1 MTHEWDVETQYY
13 KAKVPI
19 WIDEIAD
26 VEAWKSEFLKPEAKE
41 VVEAV
46 GAWVYC
52 FRQPRTSTE
61 KDAIEETMKAIFEV
75 SEEHMEYT
83 ANSLML
89 AIAMPSSAASEGQL
103 KVEQD
108 EWEDTCMQYG
118 FEYIDVNAQGVN
130 DFGEKLGFERLKE
143 ALEANEWEDTGLSD
157 EDLDLDHLGLEE
169 GGGNDFARDEAEM
182 TAEIFGVKAALAADD
197 FETEEAEFMPPTQ
210 QENQV
215 DDLDRL
221 MSKLMAVKENSVG
234 LPEDQRRRM
243 AAKAVSE
250 LMKDST
256 L

>member
-1 MTHEWDVETQYY
+1 
-13 KAKVPI
+13 VPI

-26 VEAWKSEFLKPEAKE
+26 VEAWKSEFMKPEAKE

-52 FRQPRTSTE
+52 FRTPRDCAQ
-61 KDAIEETMKAIFEV
+61 KQAIEETMKAIFEV

-89 AIAMPSSAASEGQL
+89 AVAMPRSAASVGQPG
-103 KVEQD
+103 VEQD
-108 EWEDTCMQYG
+108 EWEDMCLKYG
-118 FEYIDVNAQGVN
+118 FEYIDSSARGVN
-130 DFGEKLGFERLKE
+130 DFGENLGFERLKE
-143 ALEANEWEDTGLSD
+143 ALEANEWEDTGLTD
-157 EDLDLDHLGLEE
+157 EELDFHDLGLEE
-169 GGGNDFARDEAEM
+169 GGSNDFSRDEAEM

-197 FETEEAEFMPPTQ
+197 LDTEEGEYMPPNQ

-215 DDLDRL
+215 EDLDRL
-221 MSKLMAVKENSVG
+221 MGKLMAVKENSVG